1 MSVEVLSSRVK
12 AFTDAIFYRMFVIP
26 FQVSVWHFMYAETE
40 VVDGIKTLPLARLLT
55 GSSLNMP
62 ELVYQKYGSIYSQ
75 GDRTATSSAPTS
87 FIWTYSSYLGWFGFC
102 IALACILILDLSMV
116 GIAKILDQDLL
127 PVFVGVLVI
136 MTINF
141 SASDFVT
148 VLVSH
153 GGIAGMS
160 LLMVYAMLLKVSH
173 GKSDRS

>member
-1 MSVEVLSSRVK
+1 
-12 AFTDAIFYRMFVIP
+12 
-26 FQVSVWHFMYAETE
+26 
-40 VVDGIKTLPLARLLT
+40 
-55 GSSLNMP
+55 
-62 ELVYQKYGSIYSQ
+62 
-75 GDRTATSSAPTS
+75 
-87 FIWTYSSYLGWFGFC
+87 
-102 IALACILILDLSMV
+102 
-116 GIAKILDQDLL
+116 
-127 PVFVGVLVI
+127 